1 MKAYK
6 RFNKDMTCKG
16 FQYEEG
22 KTYET
27 DNAVLCNAGF
37 HACEN
42 PLDCSSYYSPAESVI
57 REVELEDVSPDRQ
70 EDSKVVA
77 KKITIGAKLD
87 VMGLCKAHFE
97 YVTSKCTVKKGGEN
111 LYNTAV
117 SAGSKGSAAAGYKG
131 SAAAG
136 DWGSAATG
144 ESGSAAAGYKGS
156 AAAGTNGSAAAGD
169 WGSAAAGTNG
179 SAAAGDWGSAAA
191 GNWGSAAAGY
201 KGSAATG
208 ESGSAAAG
216 YKGSAAAGYKGS
228 AAAGDWGSAAAGTNG
243 SAAAGESGIACVR
256 GGKAKGGIGCLL
268 VIAETDDAGNA
279 TGKYAAGIV
288 DGKTLKPD
296 TWYACCNGE
305 FVEAGNE

>member
-6 RFNKDMTCKG
+6 RFNKDMTCKW

-27 DNAVLCNAGF
+27 DHAALCSAGF

-57 REVELEDVSPDRQ
+57 REVELEDVSQERQ

-77 KKITIGAKLD
+77 KKITIGAQLD

-97 YVTSKCTVKKGGEN
+97 YVTSNCTVQKDGEN
-111 LYNTAV
+111 KNHVAV
-117 SAGSKGSAAAGYKG
+117 SAGNWGSAAAGKNGSAAAGYKG

-136 DWGSAATG
+136 ENGSAAAG
-144 ESGSAAAGYKGS
+144 ENGSAAAGNLGSAAAGYKGS
-156 AAAGTNGSAAAGD
+156 AAAGYN
-169 WGSAAAGTNG
+169 
-179 SAAAGDWGSAAA
+179 GSAAA

-201 KGSAATG
+201 KGSAA
-208 ESGSAAAG
+208 
-216 YKGSAAAGYKGS
+216 
-228 AAAGDWGSAAAGTNG
+228 
-243 SAAAGESGIACVR
+243 AGENGIACVR
-256 GGKAKGGIGCLL
+256 GGKVKGGMGCLL
-268 VIAETDDAGNA
+268 VIAEIDCDGNTTD
-279 TGKYAAGIV
+279 KYAAGIV

-296 TWYACCNGE
+296 TWYISRNGE
-305 FVEAGNE
+305 FVEDGNE

>member
-27 DNAVLCNAGF
+27 DHAALCSAGF

-57 REVELEDVSPDRQ
+57 REVELEDVSQERQ

-77 KKITIGAKLD
+77 KKITIGAQLD

-97 YVTSKCTVKKGGEN
+97 YVTSNCTVQKDGEN
-111 LYNTAV
+111 KNHVAV
-117 SAGSKGSAAAGYKG
+117 S
-131 SAAAG
+131 
-136 DWGSAATG
+136 
-144 ESGSAAAGYKGS
+144 
-156 AAAGTNGSAAAGD
+156 
-169 WGSAAAGTNG
+169 
-179 SAAAGDWGSAAA
+179 
-191 GNWGSAAAGY
+191 
-201 KGSAATG
+201 
-208 ESGSAAAG
+208 AG

-228 AAAGDWGSAAAGTNG
+228 AAAGENGSAAAGNWGSAAAGENGSAAAGYKGSAAAGENG
-243 SAAAGESGIACVR
+243 SAAAGENGIACVR
-256 GGKAKGGIGCLL
+256 GGKVKGGMGCLL
-268 VIAETDDAGNA
+268 VIAEIDCDGNTTD
-279 TGKYAAGIV
+279 KYAAGIV

-296 TWYACCNGE
+296 TWYISRNGE
-305 FVEAGNE
+305 FVEDGNE

>member
-6 RFNKDMTCKG
+6 RFNKDMTCRG
-16 FQYEEG
+16 LQYEEG

-42 PLDCSSYYSPAESVI
+42 PLDCSSYYSPSESVI
-57 REVELEDVSPDRQ
+57 REVELEDVSPDRR

-77 KKITIGAKLD
+77 KKITIGAQLD

-111 LYNTAV
+111 QNNVAV
-117 SAGSKGSAAAGYKG
+117 SAGYKG

-136 DWGSAATG
+136 
-144 ESGSAAAGYKGS
+144 E
-156 AAAGTNGSAAAGD
+156 NGSAAAGN
-169 WGSAAAGTNG
+169 WGSAAAGENG
-179 SAAAGDWGSAAA
+179 SAAAGNLGSAAAGNWGSAASGNWGSA
-191 GNWGSAAAGY
+191 ASGNWGSAAAGY
-201 KGSAATG
+201 KGSAAAG
-208 ESGSAAAG
+208 E
-216 YKGSAAAGYKGS
+216 
-228 AAAGDWGSAAAGTNG
+228 NG
-243 SAAAGESGIACVR
+243 SAAAGENGIACVR
-256 GGKAKGGIGCLL
+256 GGKVKGGIGCLL
-268 VIAETDDAGNA
+268 AIAETDGAGNA
-279 TGKYAAGIV
+279 TGKFAAGIV
-288 DGKTLKPD
+288 DGKILKPD

>member
-27 DNAVLCNAGF
+27 DHAELCSAGF

-42 PLDCSSYYSPAESVI
+42 PLDCSIYYSPAESVI
-57 REVELEDVSPDRQ
+57 REVELEDVSPDRK

-77 KKITIGAKLD
+77 KKITIGAQLD
-87 VMGLCKAHFE
+87 VMWLCKAHFE
-97 YVTSKCTVKKGGEN
+97 YVNSNCTVQKGGEN
-111 LYNTAV
+111 QNHVAV
-117 SAGSKGSAAAGYKG
+117 SAGNYGSAAAGDNGSAAAGNYGSAAAGDNGSAAAGYKG

-136 DWGSAATG
+136 NY
-144 ESGSAAAGYKGS
+144 GSAAAGK
-156 AAAGTNGSAAAGD
+156 N
-169 WGSAAAGTNG
+169 
-179 SAAAGDWGSAAA
+179 
-191 GNWGSAAAGY
+191 
-201 KGSAATG
+201 
-208 ESGSAAAG
+208 
-216 YKGSAAAGYKGS
+216 
-228 AAAGDWGSAAAGTNG
+228 
-243 SAAAGESGIACVR
+243 GIACVR
-256 GGKAKGGIGCLL
+256 GGKAKGGMGCLL
-268 VIAETDDAGNA
+268 AIAEIDYYGNA

-296 TWYACCNGE
+296 TWYACRNGE

>member
-27 DNAVLCNAGF
+27 DHAALCSAGF

-57 REVELEDVSPDRQ
+57 REVELEDVSQERK

-77 KKITIGAKLD
+77 KKITIGAQLD

-97 YVTSKCTVKKGGEN
+97 YVTSNCTVQKDGEN
-111 LYNTAV
+111 KNHVAV
-117 SAGSKGSAAAGYKG
+117 SAGYKG

-136 DWGSAATG
+136 
-144 ESGSAAAGYKGS
+144 E
-156 AAAGTNGSAAAGD
+156 N
-169 WGSAAAGTNG
+169 
-179 SAAAGDWGSAAA
+179 
-191 GNWGSAAAGY
+191 
-201 KGSAATG
+201 
-208 ESGSAAAG
+208 
-216 YKGSAAAGYKGS
+216 
-228 AAAGDWGSAAAGTNG
+228 
-243 SAAAGESGIACVR
+243 GIACVR
-256 GGKAKGGIGCLL
+256 GGKVKGGMGCLL
-268 VIAETDDAGNA
+268 VIAEIDCDGNTTD
-279 TGKYAAGIV
+279 KYAAGIV

-296 TWYACCNGE
+296 TWYISRNGE
-305 FVEAGNE
+305 FVEDGNE

>member
-42 PLDCSSYYSPAESVI
+42 PLDCSSYYFPAESVI

-111 LYNTAV
+111 LDNTAV
-117 SAGSKGSAAAGYKG
+117 SA
-131 SAAAG
+131 
-136 DWGSAATG
+136 G
-144 ESGSAAAGYKGS
+144 ESGSAAAGESGS
-156 AAAGTNGSAAAGD
+156 AAA
-169 WGSAAAGTNG
+169 
-179 SAAAGDWGSAAA
+179 
-191 GNWGSAAAGY
+191 
-201 KGSAATG
+201 G

-216 YKGSAAAGYKGS
+216 NRGSAAAGKNGS
-228 AAAGDWGSAAAGTNG
+228 AAAGKNGSAAAGNRGSAAAGESGSAAAGKNG

-256 GGKAKGGIGCLL
+256 RRKVKGGIGCLL
-268 VIAETDDAGNA
+268 AIAEMDCYGNA

>member
-27 DNAVLCNAGF
+27 DHAALCSAGF

-57 REVELEDVSPDRQ
+57 REVELEDVSQERQ

-77 KKITIGAKLD
+77 KKITIGAQLD

-97 YVTSKCTVKKGGEN
+97 YVTSNCTVQKDGEN
-111 LYNTAV
+111 KNHVAV
-117 SAGSKGSAAAGYKG
+117 SAGYKG

-136 DWGSAATG
+136 
-144 ESGSAAAGYKGS
+144 E
-156 AAAGTNGSAAAGD
+156 N
-169 WGSAAAGTNG
+169 
-179 SAAAGDWGSAAA
+179 GSAAA
-191 GNWGSAAAGY
+191 GNWGSAAAG
-201 KGSAATG
+201 
-208 ESGSAAAG
+208 
-216 YKGSAAAGYKGS
+216 
-228 AAAGDWGSAAAGTNG
+228 NLG
-243 SAAAGESGIACVR
+243 SAAAGENGIACVR
-256 GGKAKGGIGCLL
+256 GGKVKGGMGCLL
-268 VIAETDDAGNA
+268 VIAEIDCDGNTTD
-279 TGKYAAGIV
+279 KYAAGIV

-296 TWYACCNGE
+296 TWYISRNGE
-305 FVEAGNE
+305 FVEDGNE

>member
-6 RFNKDMTCKG
+6 RFNKDMTCRG
-16 FQYEEG
+16 FQYAEG
-22 KTYET
+22 KTYKT

-42 PLDCSSYYSPAESVI
+42 PLDCSFYYSPAESVI

-87 VMGLCKAHFE
+87 VMGLCKAHFG
-97 YVTSKCTVKKGGEN
+97 YVTYKCTVKKCDEN
-111 LYNTAV
+111 LDNTAV
-117 SAGSKGSAAAGYKG
+117 SAGA
-131 SAAAG
+131 
-136 DWGSAATG
+136 
-144 ESGSAAAGYKGS
+144 
-156 AAAGTNGSAAAGD
+156 N
-169 WGSAAAGTNG
+169 
-179 SAAAGDWGSAAA
+179 GSAAA
-191 GNWGSAAAGY
+191 GNWGSAAAGIW
-201 KGSAATG
+201 
-208 ESGSAAAG
+208 GSAAAG

-228 AAAGDWGSAAAGTNG
+228 AAAGNWGSAAAGNWGSAAAGYKGSAAAGENG
-243 SAAAGESGIACVR
+243 SAAAGENGIACVR
-256 GGKAKGGIGCLL
+256 GGKAKGGAGCLL
-268 VIAETDDAGNA
+268 AIAEIDSYGHA

-296 TWYACCNGE
+296 TWYACRNGE

>member
-27 DNAVLCNAGF
+27 DHAALCSAGF

-57 REVELEDVSPDRQ
+57 REVELEDVSQERK

-77 KKITIGAKLD
+77 KKITIGAQLD

-97 YVTSKCTVKKGGEN
+97 YVTSNCTVQKDGEN
-111 LYNTAV
+111 KNHVAV
-117 SAGSKGSAAAGYKG
+117 SAGYKG

-136 DWGSAATG
+136 
-144 ESGSAAAGYKGS
+144 E
-156 AAAGTNGSAAAGD
+156 N
-169 WGSAAAGTNG
+169 
-179 SAAAGDWGSAAA
+179 GSAAA

-201 KGSAATG
+201 KGSAAAGNWGSAAAG
-208 ESGSAAAG
+208 ENGSAAAG
-216 YKGSAAAGYKGS
+216 YKGSAAAGE
-228 AAAGDWGSAAAGTNG
+228 NG
-243 SAAAGESGIACVR
+243 SAAAGENGSAAAGNWGSAAAGNWGSAAAGENGSAAAGNWGSAAAGENGIACVR
-256 GGKAKGGIGCLL
+256 GGKVKGGMGCLL
-268 VIAETDDAGNA
+268 VIAEIDCDGNTTD
-279 TGKYAAGIV
+279 KYAAGIV

-296 TWYACCNGE
+296 TWYISRNGE
-305 FVEAGNE
+305 FVEDGNE

>member
-27 DNAVLCNAGF
+27 DHAALCSAGF

-57 REVELEDVSPDRQ
+57 REVELEDVSQERQ

-77 KKITIGAKLD
+77 KKITIGAQLD

-97 YVTSKCTVKKGGEN
+97 YVTSNCTVQKDGEN
-111 LYNTAV
+111 KNHVAV
-117 SAGSKGSAAAGYKG
+117 SAGYKG

-136 DWGSAATG
+136 
-144 ESGSAAAGYKGS
+144 E
-156 AAAGTNGSAAAGD
+156 NGSAAAG
-169 WGSAAAGTNG
+169 N
-179 SAAAGDWGSAAA
+179 WGSAAA
-191 GNWGSAAAGY
+191 GNWGSAAAG
-201 KGSAATG
+201 K
-208 ESGSAAAG
+208 
-216 YKGSAAAGYKGS
+216 
-228 AAAGDWGSAAAGTNG
+228 NG
-243 SAAAGESGIACVR
+243 SAAAGENGIACVR
-256 GGKAKGGIGCLL
+256 GGKVKGGMGCLL
-268 VIAETDDAGNA
+268 VIAEIDCDGNTTD
-279 TGKYAAGIV
+279 KYAAGIV

-296 TWYACCNGE
+296 TWYISRNGE
-305 FVEAGNE
+305 FVEDGNE

>member
-6 RFNKDMTCKG
+6 RFNKDMTCRG
-16 FQYEEG
+16 FQYAEG

-27 DNAVLCNAGF
+27 DKAEMCMYGF

-42 PLDCSSYYSPAESVI
+42 PLDCSSYYSPAKSVI

-97 YVTSKCTVKKGGEN
+97 YVASKCTVKKGGEN
-111 LYNTAV
+111 LDNTAV
-117 SAGSKGSAAAGYKG
+117 STGNYGSAAAGYNGSAAACDKG

-136 DWGSAATG
+136 D
-144 ESGSAAAGYKGS
+144 
-156 AAAGTNGSAAAGD
+156 N
-169 WGSAAAGTNG
+169 
-179 SAAAGDWGSAAA
+179 
-191 GNWGSAAAGY
+191 
-201 KGSAATG
+201 
-208 ESGSAAAG
+208 
-216 YKGSAAAGYKGS
+216 
-228 AAAGDWGSAAAGTNG
+228 
-243 SAAAGESGIACVR
+243 GIACVR
-256 GGKAKGGIGCLL
+256 GGKARGGTGCLL
-268 VIAETDDAGNA
+268 AIAETDAAGNA

-296 TWYACCNGE
+296 TWYICRNGE
-305 FVEAGNE
+305 FVEDGNE

>member
-27 DNAVLCNAGF
+27 DHAELCSAGF

-57 REVELEDVSPDRQ
+57 REVELEDVSPDRM

-77 KKITIGAKLD
+77 KKITIGAQLD
-87 VMGLCKAHFE
+87 VMWLCKAHFE
-97 YVTSKCTVKKGGEN
+97 YVNSNCTVQKGGEN
-111 LYNTAV
+111 QNHVAV
-117 SAGSKGSAAAGYKG
+117 SAGNYGSAAAGYKG

-136 DWGSAATG
+136 
-144 ESGSAAAGYKGS
+144 E
-156 AAAGTNGSAAAGD
+156 NGSAAAGK
-169 WGSAAAGTNG
+169 N
-179 SAAAGDWGSAAA
+179 
-191 GNWGSAAAGY
+191 
-201 KGSAATG
+201 
-208 ESGSAAAG
+208 
-216 YKGSAAAGYKGS
+216 
-228 AAAGDWGSAAAGTNG
+228 
-243 SAAAGESGIACVR
+243 GIACVR
-256 GGKAKGGIGCLL
+256 GGKAKGGMGCLL
-268 VIAETDDAGNA
+268 AIAEIDYYGNA

-296 TWYACCNGE
+296 TWYICRNGE
-305 FVEAGNE
+305 FVEDGNE

>member
-179 SAAAGDWGSAAA
+179 SAAAG
-191 GNWGSAAAGY
+191 
-201 KGSAATG
+201 
-208 ESGSAAAG
+208 
-216 YKGSAAAGYKGS
+216 
-228 AAAGDWGSAAAGTNG
+228 
-243 SAAAGESGIACVR
+243 ESGIACVR

>member
-6 RFNKDMTCKG
+6 RFNKDMTCRG
-16 FQYEEG
+16 LQYEEG

-42 PLDCSSYYSPAESVI
+42 PLDCGSYYSPAESVI
-57 REVELEDVSPDRQ
+57 REVELEDVSPDRR

-77 KKITIGAKLD
+77 KKITIGAQLD

-111 LYNTAV
+111 QNNVAV
-117 SAGSKGSAAAGYKG
+117 SAGYK
-131 SAAAG
+131 
-136 DWGSAATG
+136 
-144 ESGSAAAGYKGS
+144 
-156 AAAGTNGSAAAGD
+156 
-169 WGSAAAGTNG
+169 
-179 SAAAGDWGSAAA
+179 
-191 GNWGSAAAGY
+191 
-201 KGSAATG
+201 
-208 ESGSAAAG
+208 GSAAAG

-228 AAAGDWGSAAAGTNG
+228 AAAGDNG
-243 SAAAGESGIACVR
+243 SAAAGYKGSAAAGYNGSAAAGDNGIACVR
-256 GGKAKGGIGCLL
+256 GGKVKGGIGCLL
-268 VIAETDDAGNA
+268 AIAETDDAGDA
-279 TGKYAAGIV
+279 TGKFAAGIV

>member
-6 RFNKDMTCKG
+6 RFNKDMTCRG
-16 FQYEEG
+16 FQYAEG

-27 DNAVLCNAGF
+27 DKAEMCMYGF

-42 PLDCSSYYSPAESVI
+42 PLDCSSYYSPAKSVI

-97 YVTSKCTVKKGGEN
+97 YVASKCTVKKGGEN
-111 LYNTAV
+111 LDNTAV
-117 SAGSKGSAAAGYKG
+117 STGNYGSAAAGYNGSAAAGDNGSAAAGYNGSAAAGYNGSAAACDKG

-136 DWGSAATG
+136 D
-144 ESGSAAAGYKGS
+144 
-156 AAAGTNGSAAAGD
+156 N
-169 WGSAAAGTNG
+169 
-179 SAAAGDWGSAAA
+179 
-191 GNWGSAAAGY
+191 
-201 KGSAATG
+201 
-208 ESGSAAAG
+208 
-216 YKGSAAAGYKGS
+216 
-228 AAAGDWGSAAAGTNG
+228 
-243 SAAAGESGIACVR
+243 GIACVR
-256 GGKAKGGIGCLL
+256 GGKARGGTGCLL
-268 VIAETDDAGNA
+268 AIAETDAAGNA

-296 TWYACCNGE
+296 TWYICRNGE
-305 FVEAGNE
+305 FVEDGNE

>member
-42 PLDCSSYYSPAESVI
+42 PLDCSSYYFPAESVI

-111 LYNTAV
+111 LDNTAV
-117 SAGSKGSAAAGYKG
+117 SAGESGSAAAGESG

-136 DWGSAATG
+136 ESGSAAAGNRGSAAAGKNGSAAAGKNGSAAAGNRGSAAAG
-144 ESGSAAAGYKGS
+144 ESGSAAAGY
-156 AAAGTNGSAAAGD
+156 
-169 WGSAAAGTNG
+169 
-179 SAAAGDWGSAAA
+179 
-191 GNWGSAAAGY
+191 
-201 KGSAATG
+201 
-208 ESGSAAAG
+208 
-216 YKGSAAAGYKGS
+216 
-228 AAAGDWGSAAAGTNG
+228 NG

-256 GGKAKGGIGCLL
+256 RRKVKGGIGCLL
-268 VIAETDDAGNA
+268 AIAEMDCYGNA

>member
-27 DNAVLCNAGF
+27 DHAELCSAGF

-57 REVELEDVSPDRQ
+57 REVELEDVSPDRM

-77 KKITIGAKLD
+77 KKITIGAQLD
-87 VMGLCKAHFE
+87 VMWLCKAHFE
-97 YVTSKCTVKKGGEN
+97 YVNSNCTVQKGGEN
-111 LYNTAV
+111 QNHVAV
-117 SAGSKGSAAAGYKG
+117 SAGNYGSAAAGNYGSAAAGDKG

-136 DWGSAATG
+136 D
-144 ESGSAAAGYKGS
+144 
-156 AAAGTNGSAAAGD
+156 N
-169 WGSAAAGTNG
+169 
-179 SAAAGDWGSAAA
+179 
-191 GNWGSAAAGY
+191 
-201 KGSAATG
+201 
-208 ESGSAAAG
+208 GSAAAG

-228 AAAGDWGSAAAGTNG
+228 AAAGNYGSAAAGNYG
-243 SAAAGESGIACVR
+243 SAAAGKNGIACVR
-256 GGKAKGGIGCLL
+256 GGKAKGGMGCLL
-268 VIAETDDAGNA
+268 AIAEIDYYGNA

-296 TWYACCNGE
+296 TWYICRNGE
-305 FVEAGNE
+305 FVEDGNE

>member
-42 PLDCSSYYSPAESVI
+42 PLDCSSYYFPAESVI

-111 LYNTAV
+111 LDNTAV
-117 SAGSKGSAAAGYKG
+117 SAGESGSAAAGESG
-131 SAAAG
+131 SAAA
-136 DWGSAATG
+136 G
-144 ESGSAAAGYKGS
+144 ESGSAAAGY
-156 AAAGTNGSAAAGD
+156 NGSAAAGNRGYAAAGN
-169 WGSAAAGTNG
+169 WGSAAAGE
-179 SAAAGDWGSAAA
+179 SGSAAA
-191 GNWGSAAAGY
+191 GNWGSAAAG
-201 KGSAATG
+201 KNGSAAAG
-208 ESGSAAAG
+208 KNGSAAAG
-216 YKGSAAAGYKGS
+216 Y
-228 AAAGDWGSAAAGTNG
+228 NG

-256 GGKAKGGIGCLL
+256 GGKVKGGIGCLL
-268 VIAETDDAGNA
+268 AIAEMDCYGNA

>member
-27 DNAVLCNAGF
+27 DHAALCSAGF

-57 REVELEDVSPDRQ
+57 REVELEDVSQERK

-77 KKITIGAKLD
+77 KKITIGAQLD

-97 YVTSKCTVKKGGEN
+97 YVTSNCTVQKDGEN
-111 LYNTAV
+111 KNHVAV
-117 SAGSKGSAAAGYKG
+117 SAGYKG

-136 DWGSAATG
+136 
-144 ESGSAAAGYKGS
+144 
-156 AAAGTNGSAAAGD
+156 N
-169 WGSAAAGTNG
+169 
-179 SAAAGDWGSAAA
+179 WGSAAA

-201 KGSAATG
+201 NGSAAAG
-208 ESGSAAAG
+208 ENGSAAAGENGSAAAG
-216 YKGSAAAGYKGS
+216 YKGSAAAGNWGSAAAGENGSAAAGENGSAAAGYKGS
-228 AAAGDWGSAAAGTNG
+228 AAAGEN
-243 SAAAGESGIACVR
+243 GIACVR
-256 GGKAKGGIGCLL
+256 GGKVKGGMGCLL
-268 VIAETDDAGNA
+268 VIAEIDCDGNTTD
-279 TGKYAAGIV
+279 KYAAGIV

-296 TWYACCNGE
+296 TWYISRNGE
-305 FVEAGNE
+305 FVEDGNE